1 MLDVLEFYGSLA
13 GAGFIMA
20 FIVRALVRWIAGE

>member
-1 MLDVLEFYGSLA
+1 MEVFEFYGSLA

-20 FIVRALVRWIAGE
+20 LIVRALITWITGE

>member
-1 MLDVLEFYGSLA
+1 MEVFEFYGSLA

-20 FIVRALVRWIAGE
+20 LVVRALVRWIAGE